1 MCKPFFAFLCKMYS
15 KFMFFELRKPSL
27 DVFLR
32 LHLVQTAV
40 VAAESD

>member
-27 DVFLR
+27 DVFYDCISCR
-32 LHLVQTAV
+32 RR
-40 VAAESD
+40 